1 MIISLARERSIA
13 TIGGNA
19 YILAA
24 QSEANL
30 RLVTAASLRNLLEIQ
45 TLETNSRP
53 ALHPDLVIRNLHFY
67 QDPLAIWTYIKAR
80 EISIYV
86 TSSSII
92 ILVLNFQDCALRWVV
107 RKSAPLHWV
116 MKIVSISKLLRE
128 SYYIMEATHRKKE
141 IETKSAYKF
150 KVTQEHPSITH
161 KEVG

>member
-67 QDPLAIWTYIKAR
+67 QDPLAIWTSPGPLSRQVELPGLFIQLCH
-80 EISIYV
+80 SNN
-86 TSSSII
+86 II
-92 ILVLNFQDCALRWVV
+92 FCVWQ
-107 RKSAPLHWV
+107 
-116 MKIVSISKLLRE
+116 
-128 SYYIMEATHRKKE
+128 
-141 IETKSAYKF
+141 
-150 KVTQEHPSITH
+150 
-161 KEVG
+161 